1 MKNYLTFLFLSTFL
15 ITGASYAISNNN
27 WGNGEFSGGGAGGT
41 FTIKPNEKRNTE
53 QDKPTINQEDV
64 EKNLINIQPNFVEA
78 LPNDNTTVAYIP
90 ITSSESDS
98 SNETKDTTWGSG
110 EFSGGGAGGTF
121 APEGDNTKKKEETNK
136 TIIIYDTTQTNIAQK
151 ADTEIDTKKQD
162 TQKESSIKKSPVSEP
177 SEKQKKEPASKID
190 IPQNE
195 PKPLPQPQPV
205 TSEKGTTNDITPLGQ
220 AYIITEAK
228 STEIRTEISQQ
239 QESRTRIGSAIA
251 TLSKLGTLNLS
262 VWKTEDGEFNT
273 SRLVSDSIAGIVLG
287 TTGGLITSIIVKK
300 NQEKSGFEDIK
311 CAIGGQ
317 IIADFGDDF
326 TVKINQ

>member
-27 WGNGEFSGGGAGGT
+27 WGNGEFSGGGAGGTFTIKPNEKRNTEQDKPTINQEDVEKNLINIQPNFVEALPNDNTTVAYIPITSSESDSSNETKDTTWGSGEFSGGGAGGT

-162 TQKESSIKKSPVSEP
+162 TQKESSIKNLLC
-177 SEKQKKEPASKID
+177 
-190 IPQNE
+190 QNLL
-195 PKPLPQPQPV
+195 K
-205 TSEKGTTNDITPLGQ
+205 N
-220 AYIITEAK
+220 
-228 STEIRTEISQQ
+228 R
-239 QESRTRIGSAIA
+239 
-251 TLSKLGTLNLS
+251 
-262 VWKTEDGEFNT
+262 
-273 SRLVSDSIAGIVLG
+273 
-287 TTGGLITSIIVKK
+287 KK
-300 NQEKSGFEDIK
+300 NRHLK
-311 CAIGGQ
+311 
-317 IIADFGDDF
+317 
-326 TVKINQ
+326 